1 LLKVSLLAL
10 AAGLVFVAAAV
21 FVYESTTFKPRLLE
35 ATYREARLV
44 AREVAAPLRFG
55 SGFEKDARDILRQLG
70 DVKGVR
76 MVILLD
82 NTGREFARH
91 QPKDSFQRPLDD
103 LHLDTGL
110 GYRFH
115 DGVLDL
121 AVPVE
126 DRDEWLGTLLL
137 RTDLPSIGER
147 LPQYALMLVVVLLA
161 LLVMALLFYRG
172 LHRYVIRPVSDISE
186 EIALAASRF
195 GGSTARRDSE
205 DEIQHLIR
213 TVRQTL
219 SQIHRYQQELER
231 TNRELKDRSTALEK
245 ELEERRRA
253 EKQLNFMA
261 RHDVLTGLPNRVA
274 FDVRLEELLSDARTE
289 NHAHAMFYM
298 DLDQFK
304 VVNDTCGH
312 AAGDHLLRQVAELL
326 RKEVRQGDIIARL
339 GGDEFGVLL
348 PYCNLEVAE
357 RIANNMLQA
366 LEDFR
371 FSWDGKIFTIGVSIG
386 LVPILPDS
394 ESRDSV
400 LSLADAMCYNAK
412 DRGRNCVSVW
422 TGKEENGADRHSEM
436 QWVSRITEAMEDHRI
451 VLMQQAIAPL
461 QADED
466 GHHYEILIRLQDQD
480 GNLIAPG
487 AFLPAAERYNLMPRI
502 DRYVVSTMFS
512 WLAANPAHLQQLH
525 LCSIN
530 LSGVSLGDNNFQHY
544 LEEQFLKFGIPP
556 EKICFEVTETM
567 AVRALNQT
575 IEFMESF
582 RAMGCK
588 FSLDDFGSGFSSYAY
603 LKNLPVDFLK
613 IDGAFVRDIVEDP
626 LDRAM
631 VKSINEIG
639 HVMGKK
645 TIAEFVETQA
655 IVDRLQAM
663 GVDYAQGYHI
673 GRPQPL
679 DNLLFSERQP
689 LA

>member
-1 LLKVSLLAL
+1 
-10 AAGLVFVAAAV
+10 
-21 FVYESTTFKPRLLE
+21 
-35 ATYREARLV
+35 
-44 AREVAAPLRFG
+44 
-55 SGFEKDARDILRQLG
+55 
-70 DVKGVR
+70 
-76 MVILLD
+76 
-82 NTGREFARH
+82 
-91 QPKDSFQRPLDD
+91 
-103 LHLDTGL
+103 
-110 GYRFH
+110 
-115 DGVLDL
+115 
-121 AVPVE
+121 
-126 DRDEWLGTLLL
+126 
-137 RTDLPSIGER
+137 
-147 LPQYALMLVVVLLA
+147 
-161 LLVMALLFYRG
+161 
-172 LHRYVIRPVSDISE
+172 
-186 EIALAASRF
+186 
-195 GGSTARRDSE
+195 
-205 DEIQHLIR
+205 
-213 TVRQTL
+213 
-219 SQIHRYQQELER
+219 
-231 TNRELKDRSTALEK
+231 
-245 ELEERRRA
+245 
-253 EKQLNFMA
+253 
-261 RHDVLTGLPNRVA
+261 
-274 FDVRLEELLSDARTE
+274 
-289 NHAHAMFYM
+289 
-298 DLDQFK
+298 
-304 VVNDTCGH
+304 
-312 AAGDHLLRQVAELL
+312 
-326 RKEVRQGDIIARL
+326 
-339 GGDEFGVLL
+339 
-348 PYCNLEVAE
+348 
-357 RIANNMLQA
+357 MLQA